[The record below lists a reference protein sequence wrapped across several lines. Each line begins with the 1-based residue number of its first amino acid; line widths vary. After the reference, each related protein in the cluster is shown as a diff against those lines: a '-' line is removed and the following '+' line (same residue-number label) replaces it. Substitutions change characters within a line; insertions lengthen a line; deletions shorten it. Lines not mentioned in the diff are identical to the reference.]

1 MTTPRTTQLHPWEWT
16 TKKWCQLH
24 VNFAG
29 RFQGKTFLKVA
40 DAQSKWL
47 KVFLMNSMSSSAVV
61 NTLRLI
67 FATHGLAGVTVSD
80 NGTSFTSAEFQELA
94 KCNGIHCPCP
104 CPITLVQMTKP
115 NVWSKPPKR
124 LCSVS
129 LKVIGQTH
137 HLHVDQLWGMAKGKW
152 SALI

>member
-80 NGTSFTSAEFQELA
+80 NGTSFTSAEFQEFA

-104 CPITLVQMTKP
+104 CLHHPSSNDQAKCVVQTTKEALFGIT
-115 NVWSKPPKR
+115 
-124 LCSVS
+124 
-129 LKVIGQTH
+129 
-137 HLHVDQLWGMAKGKW
+137 KGDWTNTPLTCWPAMGDGKG
-152 SALI
+152 